1 MERFFAVLV
10 AILMLAGVA
19 RAGVVVDEQQV
30 SDRGAGT
37 PITHKITVMVQGN
50 KQKSI
55 IDDGKQTL
63 ITNLDQ
69 GTRMMVNDARKMYV
83 EMPFPP
89 QNMPKPTSANTSGL
103 TFKKTGSTQ
112 TLAGYSCDDYSGTG
126 TMGGNE
132 ITVNGCFSMSAPG
145 AADFTGFQKA
155 MTEKV
160 KGTPMALMSDAPPGV
175 PLKID
180 TTMKVTHMMM
190 PGMSPQQAEEMNK
203 RLAAR
208 PPIVTH
214 MTVSKVTAQELA
226 ADTFQ
231 PPKGYTK
238 QQMPMMGP
246 GMAMGQRPLASAPP
260 VVAGATST
268 PAPAPNKSPQ

>member
-1 MERFFAVLV
+1 MKRIFAALV
-10 AILMLAGVA
+10 ALLMLAGFA
-19 RAGVVVDEQQV
+19 RAGVVVEEQQV
-30 SDRGAGT
+30 SDRGTGT
-37 PITHKITVMVQGN
+37 PVTHTITVMVQGN

-55 IDDGKQTL
+55 IDGGKQTL

-89 QNMPKPTSANTSGL
+89 QNMPKPSSANTSGL
-103 TFKKTGSTQ
+103 TFKKTGSSQ
-112 TLAGYSCDDYSGTG
+112 TLAGYACDDYTGTG

-132 ITVNGCFSMSAPG
+132 ITVNGCFSTSAPG
-145 AADFTGFQKA
+145 AADFTGFQKT
-155 MTEKV
+155 MTDKV

-190 PGMSPQQAEEMNK
+190 PGMSPQQSEEMNK
-203 RLAAR
+203 RLAGR

-214 MTVSKVTAQELA
+214 MTVSKVATQDLA

-231 PPKGYTK
+231 PPKGYSK

-246 GMAMGQRPLASAPP
+246 GMTMGSRPMTGAPSAA
-260 VVAGATST
+260 AGATVK
-268 PAPAPNKSPQ
+268 PAPAANQAPQ

>member
-1 MERFFAVLV
+1 MKKLLAALV
-10 AILMLAGVA
+10 TFLMLAGVS
-19 RAGVVVDEQQV
+19 RAGVVVEEQQV

-63 ITNLDQ
+63 ITDLDK

-89 QNMPKPTSANTSGL
+89 QNMPKPSAANAAGL
-103 TFKKTGSTQ
+103 TFKKTGSSQ
-112 TLAGYSCDDYSGTG
+112 TLAGYSCDNYTGTG

-132 ITVNGCFSMSAPG
+132 ITVDGCFSTSAPG
-145 AADFTGFQKA
+145 AADFTGFQKT
-155 MTEKV
+155 MTDKV

-190 PGMSPQQAEEMNK
+190 PGMTPQQAAAMNQ

-226 ADTFQ
+226 ANTFQ
-231 PPKGYTK
+231 PPPGYTK

-246 GMAMGQRPLASAPP
+246 GMMMGPRPLAGAAP
-260 VVAGATST
+260 AANAAAK
-268 PAPAPNKSPQ
+268 PAPAPSAAAH